1 MRCDFEFAEGETG
14 IAGIEPGRPLITA
27 RTTHF
32 CETRWWEY
40 TLHRSG
46 MDAVEE
52 KYDNSEHGGEYVYA
66 QEMILSL
73 DEVDR
78 LNKIETKLLIKKK
91 SVDRWQRK

>member
-1 MRCDFEFAEGETG
+1 
-14 IAGIEPGRPLITA
+14 
-27 RTTHF
+27 
-32 CETRWWEY
+32 
-40 TLHRSG
+40 